1 MSAIYAL
8 MCGLSIYM
16 AVIAAFGHRLMGNR
30 WARVMGN
37 LGLALAFAML
47 ALSTSGI
54 VHHGTHRTLT
64 RIGFTFYALSLI
76 VIIAEYWLVTW
87 RARKM

>member
-1 MSAIYAL
+1 MPVLYAL

-16 AVIAAFGHRLMGNR
+16 AVIAAFGHRLMDNR

-37 LGLALAFAML
+37 LALALAFAML

-54 VHHGTHRTLT
+54 IQHGTHRTLT
-64 RIGFTFYALSLI
+64 RLGFGFYALSLVAII
-76 VIIAEYWLVTW
+76 VQYWLATW
-87 RARKM
+87 RASKI